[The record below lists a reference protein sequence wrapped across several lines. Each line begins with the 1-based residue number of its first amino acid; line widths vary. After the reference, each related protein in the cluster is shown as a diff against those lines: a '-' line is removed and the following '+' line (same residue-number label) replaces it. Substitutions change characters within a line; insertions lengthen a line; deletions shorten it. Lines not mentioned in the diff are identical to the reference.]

1 VLSPLLLPIII
12 GLKMTGEHY
21 IWYKQER
28 IGFKNKKFNILK
40 FATMLKDSPNMA
52 GGIITTKKDPR
63 ITPMGG
69 ILRKTKINELPQLIN
84 ILLGDMSFI
93 GPRPVMQKSFDAY
106 PLSVQK
112 VIYNVK
118 PGLTGIGSIV
128 FRDEEELIT
137 AIKNKGGDT
146 WDFYTN
152 QIYPFKGQLE
162 EWYQKNQSFM
172 TDLKLIITTAVVII
186 NPESKLLNIF
196 FKNLPKRTF

>member
-1 VLSPLLLPIII
+1 
-12 GLKMTGEHY
+12 
-21 IWYKQER
+21 
-28 IGFKNKKFNILK
+28 
-40 FATMLKDSPNMA
+40 
-52 GGIITTKKDPR
+52 
-63 ITPMGG
+63 MGG